1 MSPLSKNDIELAS
14 AINLPQSQATVLL
27 PAQDLAAILAEVRSL
42 RADFDALCR
51 DMKKL
56 KVFTNTGKVDD
67 LFEWLSEVD
76 DRVVRLEGRPA
87 NVGQKTEKRMLKI
100 ALVLLSRKNEGV
112 SYSEIGKILELGSRK
127 GNACTREQNM
137 THFGKRLEEAK
148 DRFVVSPNKTSGG
161 KLVHLTKDYYE
172 HLRREY
178 VG

>member
-1 MSPLSKNDIELAS
+1 MSKDIILDD
-14 AINLPQSQATVLL
+14 AILDFPTGTATVLL
-27 PAQDLAAILAEVRSL
+27 PAQDLAAILAEVKSL

-76 DRVVRLEGRPA
+76 NRVNRLEGRPA
-87 NVGQKTEKRMLKI
+87 KIGQKTEKRMLKV
-100 ALVLLSRKNEGV
+100 ALVLLSRGNDGL
-112 SYSEIGKILELGSRK
+112 SYSEVGKILELGSRK

-148 DRFVVSPNKTSGG
+148 DRFVVGPNKTSGG